1 MPNSTDLG
9 RIAVEA
15 YHYLYPLVLME
26 VTRKVSTGI
35 PAGTR
40 AGFGPPNRFSHMRAF
55 PPGDFKGVVRPN
67 FDTLYSTLLFDFRL
81 LEVNRI
87 IVRPEFQQA
96 IVGGEGLVER
106 FVRAAYLRKLR
117 DILQC
122 PRAVGLDLGPDIED
136 TLAALEVAIENVA
149 ICLENEFTA
158 GR

>member
-55 PPGDFKGVVRPN
+55 PPGDFKEVVRPN
-67 FDTLYSTLLFDFRL
+67 FDTLYSTLLFD
-81 LEVNRI
+81 
-87 IVRPEFQQA
+87 
-96 IVGGEGLVER
+96 
-106 FVRAAYLRKLR
+106 LR
-117 DILQC
+117 DEPI
-122 PRAVGLDLGPDIED
+122 VVSVPD
-136 TLAALEVAIENVA
+136 
-149 ICLENEFTA
+149 TA
-158 GR
+158 GRYYMLPFLDMWTDVFAVIGRRTTGTGVVHFDEIQWSNRCP